1 VPPVNPASQFGRPAT
16 GPYTPTQP
24 GTGPYSPE
32 GTGPRSAPDY
42 QVPAPPPPIDLVS
55 IVLAFIAFLA
65 VLGLIPLWLTVWSVY
80 APH

>member
-1 VPPVNPASQFGRPAT
+1 VD
-16 GPYTPTQP
+16 
-24 GTGPYSPE
+24 
-32 GTGPRSAPDY
+32 GTGPRSGPDY
-42 QVPAPPPPIDLVS
+42 QVPAPPPAIDLVS